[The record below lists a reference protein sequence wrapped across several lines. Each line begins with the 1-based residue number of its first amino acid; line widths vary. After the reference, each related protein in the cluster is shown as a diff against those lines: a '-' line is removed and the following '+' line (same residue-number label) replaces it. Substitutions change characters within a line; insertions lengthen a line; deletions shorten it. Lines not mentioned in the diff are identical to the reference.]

1 MTSHELPLAGSY
13 DDLLV
18 TLSVI
23 IAILASYAA
32 LDLARRVT
40 SAQGKARILWLTGGA
55 TAMGFG
61 IWSMHYIGMLAFR
74 LPVPV
79 QYDWPTVLLSLL
91 AAILASSIA
100 LFVVSRQKMGFV
112 RALVGSLFM
121 GGGIAAMHYTGM
133 AAASFTPHPLSDR
146 SLTRA
151 VGISSLGVAGII
163 VVTFMVLGLAVL
175 TSLLD
180 RRFSVQARELEASEE
195 RYRAFMN
202 NIPAIALIK
211 DNQGRILYINEPMAR
226 IYNINLED
234 VRGKHLADWIP
245 EEIARRIR
253 AHDQEVISSKRA
265 LTFEEVVPTPDGVPH
280 HWLAF
285 RFPITGPGGEL
296 LVGPVGVDITD
307 RKLAE
312 AALNDA
318 KELAEAASRAK
329 SEFLANM
336 SHEIRTP
343 LNGVVGMTDL
353 ALGTDLTSE
362 QREYLDTVKISAD
375 SLLTVINDI
384 LDFSK
389 IEAGKIDLEMIDFN
403 VRDHLEATLKTL
415 AFRGDEK

>member
-1 MTSHELPLAGSY
+1 MFSASLIPGSY
-13 DDLLV
+13 DYRLV
-18 TLSVI
+18 TLSVL
-23 IAILASYAA
+23 IAVFASYAA
-32 LDLARRVT
+32 LDLAGRVT
-40 SAQGKARILWLTGGA
+40 SANGRVRLLWLSGGA
-55 TAMGFG
+55 FAMGIG
-61 IWSMHYIGMLAFR
+61 IWSMHYIGMLALR
-74 LPVPV
+74 LPIPV

-133 AAASFTPHPLSDR
+133 AAMRLPAMCHYSPGLVTLSVVLAIVISFVALLLTFYFRGETSAGGWKKATSALVMGAAIPVMHYTGMAAASYTPHPLSDR
-146 SLTRA
+146 SLTCA

-226 IYNINLED
+226 IYKINLED

-285 RFPITGPGGEL
+285 RFPIKGPGGEL
-296 LVGPVGVDITD
+296 LVGTVGVDITD

-329 SEFLANM
+329 SEFPSRGN
-336 SHEIRTP
+336 
-343 LNGVVGMTDL
+343 
-353 ALGTDLTSE
+353 TS
-362 QREYLDTVKISAD
+362 
-375 SLLTVINDI
+375 I
-384 LDFSK
+384 L
-389 IEAGKIDLEMIDFN
+389 
-403 VRDHLEATLKTL
+403 
-415 AFRGDEK
+415 